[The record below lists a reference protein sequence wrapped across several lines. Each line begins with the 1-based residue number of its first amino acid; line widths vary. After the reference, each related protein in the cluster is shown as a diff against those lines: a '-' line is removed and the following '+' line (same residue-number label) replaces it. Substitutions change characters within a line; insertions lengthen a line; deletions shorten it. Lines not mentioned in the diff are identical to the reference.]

1 MHELTA
7 REIFQETGRRF
18 LHSDGR
24 CASLTT
30 PVPRFTTSGFR
41 LRIATSS
48 SAGLVAVLFLLRA
61 NIGAEALYTSRSLT
75 NLSGTLSPTLR
86 VEIVGKAHRTVVGD
100 IFDKIGGSLDAH
112 CPRAFATA
120 IWVCSKTPIPHPA
133 QKLASTRFTLGRNC
147 AGIVNLQAK
156 QLQSLLRTF
165 EVLTGA

>member
-61 NIGAEALYTSRSLT
+61 NIGPEALYTSRSLT

-86 VEIVGKAHRTVVGD
+86 VEIVGEARSALPAKAE
-100 IFDKIGGSLDAH
+100 FL
-112 CPRAFATA
+112 
-120 IWVCSKTPIPHPA
+120 SKPWHPDEV
-133 QKLASTRFTLGRNC
+133 TRFM
-147 AGIVNLQAK
+147 
-156 QLQSLLRTF
+156 LRR
-165 EVLTGA
+165 LPAAL

>member
-30 PVPRFTTSGFR
+30 PVR

-61 NIGAEALYTSRSLT
+61 NIGPEALYTSRSLT

-86 VEIVGKAHRTVVGD
+86 VEIVGEAHRTVVGD

-112 CPRAFATA
+112 CPRAVRNRDLGLLEDTHS
-120 IWVCSKTPIPHPA
+120 VPRT
-133 QKLASTRFTLGRNC
+133 KLAVSAQALTLGRNC
-147 AGIVNLQAK
+147 AGIVNLEAN
-156 QLQSLLRTF
+156 QLQSVAKTPRFDRRL
-165 EVLTGA
+165 VP